1 MHNHLLRKEGSMP
14 DETADPR
21 VSVIVPAL
29 PAEAFRVFTEHPDE
43 WLPPAHT
50 FIPGAESVAMEPWAG
65 GRFYER
71 SAGGT
76 EVTRGTVVDWAP
88 PARLAVTWRIGPG
101 WKPIDNDEHASVI
114 VAEFS
119 PAGTDATEVTLT
131 YTHLERH
138 GGEMAEMIRAAVGAA
153 GQGSTLERYA
163 EAVARRVDPAEGRT
177 AAG

>member
-1 MHNHLLRKEGSMP
+1 MHNHFLGKEDSMP
-14 DETADPR
+14 DEAADPR
-21 VSVIVPAL
+21 VSVTVSAP

-50 FIPGAESVAMEPWAG
+50 FIREPESIAMEPWAG

-71 SAGGT
+71 GADGT
-76 EVTRGTVVDWAP
+76 EATRGTIVEWAP
-88 PARLAVTWRIGPG
+88 AARLAVTWRVGAG
-101 WKPIDNDEHASVI
+101 WRPIDNDEHASVI

-138 GGEMAEMIRAAVGAA
+138 GEEMAKMIRAAVGAA

-163 EAVARRVDPAEGRT
+163 EAVARRVDRA
-177 AAG
+177 